1 MGTKCLECDTV
12 NPADSSIPEIES
24 AKKRGA
30 RAEE

>member
-12 NPADSSIPEIES
+12 NPADRGIAEVED

-30 RAEE
+30 WAEE